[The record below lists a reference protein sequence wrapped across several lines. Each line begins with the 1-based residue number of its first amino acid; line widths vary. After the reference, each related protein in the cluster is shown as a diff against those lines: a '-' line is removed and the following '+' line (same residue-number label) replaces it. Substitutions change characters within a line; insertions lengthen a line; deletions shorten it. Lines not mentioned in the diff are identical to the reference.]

1 MIIVSFIEGF
11 FSTMHMI
18 LHSYWDLTDKFY
30 NSSGFDSLKT
40 FAPELNPYELGL
52 FNIGI

>member
-11 FSTMHMI
+11 FFQQCI
-18 LHSYWDLTDKFY
+18 LHSYWDTDKFY